1 MRPIL
6 DNYIAAHYKEIR
18 KYTNYFLVRMKST
31 ISADAVI
38 NNSFLYLCNIDIE
51 VTDPGKVKAYLLNTI
66 KMQILWSTSLT
77 NRQERVTATDST
89 MPIVMD
95 DDTDLWDK
103 IREDMQYQDNM
114 AVIETYR
121 GRITDR
127 IKLIVFQTYFDKGY
141 STARAM
147 AEYFKIPVTS
157 AHYWIQEIKNDLK
170 QLRDEN

>member
-1 MRPIL
+1 MSPIL

-18 KYTNYFLVRMKST
+18 KYTNYFLVRMKAT

-38 NNSFLYLCNIDIE
+38 NNSFIYLCNIDIE
-51 VTDPGKVKAYLLNTI
+51 VNDIGKVKAYLLNTI

-77 NRQERVTATDST
+77 NRQERVTATDSAA
-89 MPIVMD
+89 PAAMD
-95 DDTDLWDK
+95 ADTDLYDK
-103 IREDMQYQDNM
+103 IRDDMQYQNNM

-127 IKLIVFQTYFDKGY
+127 IKLIVFQCYFDKGY

-147 AEYFKIPVTS
+147 AEYFRIPVTS
-157 AHYWIQEIKNDLK
+157 AHYWIQEIKTDLK
-170 QLRDEN
+170 NLRDEN

>member
-1 MRPIL
+1 MRPLL
-6 DNYIAAHYKEIR
+6 DNYISAHYKEIR

-77 NRQERVTATDST
+77 NRQERVTATDIS
-89 MPIVMD
+89 MPMAID
-95 DDTDLWDK
+95 DDTDLYEK
-103 IREDMQYQDNM
+103 IREDIRYQDNM
-114 AVIETYR
+114 AIIETYR
-121 GRITDR
+121 GSITDR

-157 AHYWIQEIKNDLK
+157 AHYWIQEIKTDLK
-170 QLRDEN
+170 NIRDEN

>member
-1 MRPIL
+1 
-6 DNYIAAHYKEIR
+6 
-18 KYTNYFLVRMKST
+18 
-31 ISADAVI
+31 
-38 NNSFLYLCNIDIE
+38 
-51 VTDPGKVKAYLLNTI
+51 
-66 KMQILWSTSLT
+66 MQILWSTSLT

>member
-6 DNYIAAHYKEIR
+6 DNYISAHYKEIR
-18 KYTNYFLVRMKST
+18 KYTNYFLVRMKSN

-77 NRQERVTATDST
+77 NRQERVTATDIT

-95 DDTDLWDK
+95 DDTHLSEK
-103 IREDMQYQDNM
+103 IREDIRYQDNM

-121 GRITDR
+121 AGITDR

-141 STARAM
+141 STARSM

-157 AHYWIQEIKNDLK
+157 AHYWIQQIKNDLK

>member
-1 MRPIL
+1 MRPLL
-6 DNYIAAHYKEIR
+6 DNYISAHYKEIR

-51 VTDPGKVKAYLLNTI
+51 VTDVGKVKAYLLNTI

-77 NRQERVTATDST
+77 NRQERVTATDIS
-89 MPIVMD
+89 MPIAID
-95 DDTDLWDK
+95 DDTDLYEK
-103 IREDMQYQDNM
+103 IRMDIRYQDNM
-114 AVIETYR
+114 AIIETYR
-121 GRITDR
+121 GSITDR

-157 AHYWIQEIKNDLK
+157 AHYWIQEIKTDLK
-170 QLRDEN
+170 NLRDEN

>member
-51 VTDPGKVKAYLLNTI
+51 GTDPGKGKAYLLNTI

-95 DDTDLWDK
+95 DDTDLYDK
-103 IREDMQYQDNM
+103 IRDDMQYQNNM

-127 IKLIVFQTYFDKGY
+127 IKLIVFQCYFDKGY

-147 AEYFKIPVTS
+147 AEYFRIPVTS

-170 QLRDEN
+170 NLRDEN